1 MSAGLPSLNQKFFT
15 ADWQI
20 FMILVT
26 RYNSRYHR
34 NKYYCL
40 NNFEKHEDHLL

>member
-1 MSAGLPSLNQKFFT
+1 MIAELLSLNQKFFT

-26 RYNSRYHR
+26 RYDSRYHR

-40 NNFEKHEDHLL
+40 NNFEEHEDRLL